1 MRFLTK
7 LKDSISGWLYLYN
20 PQMAVDKVNNSY
32 LWKELEPYE
41 TTIFLD
47 SKRCWFN
54 LEKNLTVYESSSE
67 FHPWEFVVLKI
78 FCGDTTYNLDMS
90 NIDNPYWLTVTLTP
104 NKMTTVT
111 FLANTGSSLE
121 IFDVKVWNKTDLYS
135 VIYPDPYS
143 ASPDS

>member
-111 FLANTGSSLE
+111 FLANTSSSLE